1 MRNIGILI
9 GRDFSTRVKGGSY
22 IVTTLLGMLVII
34 GLAFIPVIT
43 DWFETRFDQTAVDLL
58 LLDKTGALTQTITSM
73 AQQPHQN
80 LNVTVITDLSED
92 EAIEQFKTADKTGL
106 LVVDY
111 DTETFQPIYTL
122 HTDSAANINQNSA
135 VQRII
140 NQANTQYNATQLGL
154 SLDQVQ
160 LLFQS
165 PYLNVKEIIHTDE
178 ITDVDKEENQSQELT
193 QTQAVQSMVLAYLL
207 LFIIYMALILYGNMV
222 ATGVAEEKS
231 SRIMEVMVASV
242 KPVHLMIGKII
253 GIGSLGLLQF
263 VIWIATGLIVI
274 TLRNLGFSLGSIPI
288 GTLAWF
294 GLFFLLGYLFYA
306 TIFAAAGAIVSRV
319 EEVQQ
324 VITILM
330 MALVAGFFVAYIS
343 FLNPNSTFATV
354 SSIIPLFSP
363 MVMFSRVTLAN
374 PPVIQI
380 ILSVLFLLI
389 GIAINTWIGA
399 KIYRVGVLMYGKRPN
414 IKEIFRYVT
423 S

>member
-22 IVTTLLGMLVII
+22 IITTLIGMLVII
-34 GLAFIPVIT
+34 GLAFVPVIT
-43 DWFETRFDQTAVDLL
+43 DWLDAKFDQTNVDLL
-58 LLDKTGALTQTITSM
+58 LLDKTNALTQAITNM
-73 AQQPHQN
+73 AQQPHHN
-80 LNVTVITDLSED
+80 LNVTVITDLSES

-178 ITDVDKEENQSQELT
+178 IIDADIENQSQELT

-231 SRIMEVMVASV
+231 SRIMEVMIASV

-263 VIWIATGLIVI
+263 IIWIATGLIVI

-330 MALVAGFFVAYIS
+330 MALIAGFFVAYIS

-389 GIAINTWIGA
+389 GIAVNTWIGA

>member
-22 IVTTLLGMLVII
+22 IITTLLGILVII
-34 GLAFIPVIT
+34 GLAFVPVIT
-43 DWFETRFDQTAVDLL
+43 DWFETRFDQTTVDLL
-58 LLDKTGALTQTITSM
+58 LLDKTGALTQVITNM
-73 AQQPHQN
+73 AQQPHHN
-80 LNVTVITDLSED
+80 LSVTVITDLSES
-92 EAIEQFKTADKTGL
+92 EAIEQLEIVDKTGL
-106 LVVDY
+106 LVIEY
-111 DTETFQPIYTL
+111 NGETNQPVYTL
-122 HTDSAANINQNSA
+122 HTDNATNINQNSA

-140 NQANTQYNATQLGL
+140 NQANTQYNAAQLGL
-154 SLDQVQ
+154 SLDEVQ

-178 ITDVDKEENQSQELT
+178 ITDADMENQTQELT
-193 QTQAVQSMVLAYLL
+193 QTRAIQSMILAYLL

-231 SRIMEVMVASV
+231 SRIMEVMVSSV
-242 KPVHLMIGKII
+242 KPVHLMIGKIV

-263 VIWIATGLIVI
+263 IIWIATGLLVI
-274 TLRNLGFSLGSIPI
+274 SLRNFGFSLGPIPI
-288 GTLAWF
+288 GTLTWF

-324 VITILM
+324 VVTILM
-330 MALVAGFFVAYIS
+330 MALIAGFFVAYIS
-343 FLNPNSTFATV
+343 FLDPNSTFATI

-380 ILSVLFLLI
+380 VLSVLFLLA
-389 GIAINTWIGA
+389 GIAVNTWIGA

>member
-22 IVTTLLGMLVII
+22 IITTLIGMLVII
-34 GLAFIPVIT
+34 GLAFVPVIT
-43 DWFETRFDQTAVDLL
+43 DWLDAKFDQTNVDLL
-58 LLDKTGALTQTITSM
+58 LLDKTNALTQAITNM
-73 AQQPHQN
+73 AQQPHHN
-80 LNVTVITDLSED
+80 LNVTVITDLSES

-122 HTDSAANINQNSA
+122 HTDNAANINQNSA

-140 NQANTQYNATQLGL
+140 NQANTQYNAAQLGL

-178 ITDVDKEENQSQELT
+178 IIDADIENQSQELT
-193 QTQAVQSMVLAYLL
+193 QAQAVQSMVLAYLL

-263 VIWIATGLIVI
+263 IIWIATGLIVV
-274 TLRNLGFSLGSIPI
+274 TLRNLGFSLGPIPI
-288 GTLAWF
+288 STLAWF

-330 MALVAGFFVAYIS
+330 MALIAGFFVAYIS

-389 GIAINTWIGA
+389 GIAVNTWIGA